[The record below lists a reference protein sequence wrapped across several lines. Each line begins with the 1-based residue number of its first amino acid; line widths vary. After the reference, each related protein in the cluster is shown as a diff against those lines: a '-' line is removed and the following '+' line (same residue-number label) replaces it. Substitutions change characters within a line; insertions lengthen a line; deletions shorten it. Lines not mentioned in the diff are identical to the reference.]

1 MTSVSH
7 LSLQQRAVVAL
18 GNAVV
23 MDPQSRRCVK
33 LSVEKY
39 IKEIIGLEME
49 NVSKEGVP
57 FPFDTIECWL
67 DWRLAT

>member
-1 MTSVSH
+1 
-7 LSLQQRAVVAL
+7 
-18 GNAVV
+18 
-23 MDPQSRRCVK
+23 MDPQSRCCVK

-49 NVSKEGVP
+49 NVSKGGVP